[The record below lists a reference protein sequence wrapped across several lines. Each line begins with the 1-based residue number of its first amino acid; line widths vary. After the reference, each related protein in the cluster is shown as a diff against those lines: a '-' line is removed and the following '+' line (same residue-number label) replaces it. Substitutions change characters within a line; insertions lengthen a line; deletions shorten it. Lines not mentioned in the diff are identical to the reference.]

1 LHAACVA
8 ATELRSGRA
17 RRRSNAHWR
26 NDKPR
31 LLRAGFVGEK
41 EVVECGCAWPQISTH
56 ASLRDPQSVTLDP
69 SCAEARHR
77 GTDSTWRRIIFFR
90 QREPQV
96 TVRLP
101 LGSTAAPHIL
111 AIILAIILTII
122 LAIILAITFASS
134 SVQPSHSLF
143 GSPFRNP
150 FGARHLSVH
159 RLRRRAPSCDLWH
172 ARRRRREFARTAD
185 LLRFRPLFLV
195 ALVRVHARAK

>member
-1 LHAACVA
+1 MHAACVA
-8 ATELRSGRA
+8 ARESRSGRA

-41 EVVECGCAWPQISTH
+41 EVVECGCAWPHISTH

-96 TVRLP
+96 TIRLP

-111 AIILAIILTII
+111 AIILAITF
-122 LAIILAITFASS
+122 AITFASS

-172 ARRRRREFARTAD
+172 ARRRLPEFARTAD